1 MHCRKEVSMSRYSA
15 QQSSISENNRSRI
28 LQYLY
33 HNGICSRAQIAKA
46 IKLTPAAITKI
57 TAKLLAQ
64 GIIEE
69 TGDMDGDKNR
79 RSIGLNLNCA
89 KYHIIGVK
97 FARSLVQIAVFD
109 LKCNR
114 IFLSDLP
121 TVSEEH
127 IPETVERIRDTVRQL
142 IKDDPSIV
150 AVGMAVPGP
159 YLKDEGRTALV
170 SSMQGWRQIN
180 FIDEFSNAFSVPVFV
195 EQDARAGALA
205 QFLFNPELSEGSL
218 AYYLLGEGIGLGVI
232 DNGTIYYGE
241 HGTATEIGH
250 VSIDV
255 NGKPCDCGNVGCL
268 ERYCSANAIH
278 EQLNANPSI
287 VPGCETMTHA
297 QACAALFAKAN
308 AGDETATL
316 LMLDVARYV
325 GYGAVTIINAFNPTH
340 RSWRHH
346 RASRPAVARR
356 SHTSRARTHD
366 PRNRAQHPNHPV
378 RPCPPTPPS
387 PVPPPWPSPI
397 FWNIHRCSSTSHSTP
412 PTKERNHPCPSQSS
426 SPSVKSCGICSPT
439 GKRAGGAPVNFA
451 YHASQNGAESYAIS
465 AVGNDELG
473 AELLND
479 AHKAGINTLVQT
491 NEYPTGTVAVALT
504 NGIPEYTIVQNVA
517 WDHIGYTDEL
527 AEAVSKAD
535 AICFGTL
542 GLRSQESHDTIIKLL
557 QHTKEGALKFFDIN
571 LRANFYPRS

>member
-1 MHCRKEVSMSRYSA
+1 MSRYSA

-180 FIDEFSNAFSVPVFV
+180 FIDEFSNAFSSPCSSNRRPRR
-195 EQDARAGALA
+195 RAGAVPA
-205 QFLFNPELSEGSL
+205 QSGTVGRFPRLLSAWRRHRPRSHRQRHHLLRRARHRHGNRTRLHRRERQAMRLRQCRMPGTLLLRQRHPRTTQRQPEHRSRMR
-218 AYYLLGEGIGLGVI
+218 
-232 DNGTIYYGE
+232 D
-241 HGTATEIGH
+241 
-250 VSIDV
+250 D
-255 NGKPCDCGNVGCL
+255 D
-268 ERYCSANAIH
+268 
-278 EQLNANPSI
+278 
-287 VPGCETMTHA
+287 
-297 QACAALFAKAN
+297 ACAGLRSTVRQGERGRRDRDAS
-308 AGDETATL
+308 D
-316 LMLDVARYV
+316 ARCCPIRWV
-325 GYGAVTIINAFNPTH
+325 RRGHHHQRFQSDTH

-378 RPCPPTPPS
+378 RPAHRRHRYRCRRRGHHQFGHPS
-387 PVPPPWPSPI
+387 M
-397 FWNIHRCSSTSHSTP
+397 
-412 PTKERNHPCPSQSS
+412 
-426 SPSVKSCGICSPT
+426 
-439 GKRAGGAPVNFA
+439 
-451 YHASQNGAESYAIS
+451 
-465 AVGNDELG
+465 
-473 AELLND
+473 
-479 AHKAGINTLVQT
+479 
-491 NEYPTGTVAVALT
+491 
-504 NGIPEYTIVQNVA
+504 
-517 WDHIGYTDEL
+517 
-527 AEAVSKAD
+527 
-535 AICFGTL
+535 
-542 GLRSQESHDTIIKLL
+542 
-557 QHTKEGALKFFDIN
+557 FFDV
-571 LRANFYPRS
+571 A